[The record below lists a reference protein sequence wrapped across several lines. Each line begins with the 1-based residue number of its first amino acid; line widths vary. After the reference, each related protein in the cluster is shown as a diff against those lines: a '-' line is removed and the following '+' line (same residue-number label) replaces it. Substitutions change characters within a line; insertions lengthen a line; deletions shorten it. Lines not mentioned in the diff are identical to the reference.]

1 MLCVEIFD
9 VTRKEPTHV
18 ESLVFAHITF
28 EKKKKLSTKS
38 HISDLFIGCAC
49 AFEGSETDFKV
60 SLLMRRLKN
69 ILCNPPED
77 QCNCF

>member
-28 EKKKKLSTKS
+28 EKKE
-38 HISDLFIGCAC
+38 
-49 AFEGSETDFKV
+49 AFDKEPH
-60 SLLMRRLKN
+60 L
-69 ILCNPPED
+69 
-77 QCNCF
+77 